1 MQRIFYPCE
10 ISQDEEGYQ
19 VQFTDFP
26 EGFTDGDSLEE
37 AISNARDLLGA
48 LLFSYLKHGKD
59 LPSATVP
66 EDSSKNVY
74 FIEAWPDLIKDKVSN
89 QAVKKT
95 LTIPKWLNDIAEER
109 NVNFSAVLQR
119 GIKEYCGL

>member
-37 AISNARDLLGA
+37 AITNARDLLGA

-66 EDSSKNVY
+66 EDSSK
-74 FIEAWPDLIKDKVSN
+74 
-89 QAVKKT
+89 KT

-119 GIKEYCGL
+119 GIKEFCGL

>member
-37 AISNARDLLGA
+37 AITNARDLLGA
-48 LLFSYLKHGKD
+48 LLF
-59 LPSATVP
+59 P
-66 EDSSKNVY
+66 
-74 FIEAWPDLIKDKVSN
+74 I
-89 QAVKKT
+89 
-95 LTIPKWLNDIAEER
+95 
-109 NVNFSAVLQR
+109 
-119 GIKEYCGL
+119 

>member
-1 MQRIFYPCE
+1 MQKVFYPCE

-37 AISNARDLLGA
+37 AITNARDLLGA

-74 FIEAWPDLIKDKVSN
+74 FIEAWPDLIRD
-89 QAVKKT
+89 
-95 LTIPKWLNDIAEER
+95 
-109 NVNFSAVLQR
+109 AVLQR

>member
-1 MQRIFYPCE
+1 MQRVFYPCE

-48 LLFSYLKHGKD
+48 LLFSYLKHE
-59 LPSATVP
+59 TVP

-74 FIEAWPDLIKDKVSN
+74 FIEVWPDLIKDKVSN

>member
-37 AISNARDLLGA
+37 AITRGVTVF
-48 LLFSYLKHGKD
+48 LFK
-59 LPSATVP
+59 
-66 EDSSKNVY
+66 
-74 FIEAWPDLIKDKVSN
+74 AW
-89 QAVKKT
+89 
-95 LTIPKWLNDIAEER
+95 ER
-109 NVNFSAVLQR
+109 PA
-119 GIKEYCGL
+119 